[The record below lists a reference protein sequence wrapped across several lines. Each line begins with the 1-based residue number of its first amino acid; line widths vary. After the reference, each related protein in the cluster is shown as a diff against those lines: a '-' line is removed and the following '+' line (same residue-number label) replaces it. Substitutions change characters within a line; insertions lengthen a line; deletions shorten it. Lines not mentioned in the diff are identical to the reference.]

1 MSGESAT
8 AAGAGGGLGGA
19 GGGLGGAAATSAGS
33 GSGLRAPPP
42 PLQPHG
48 LAARIASAL
57 GAPAFGSGGRFVRS
71 AGRLLWRSSGA
82 SSVLGGGAAAA
93 AAAAAASSA
102 AFSSSS
108 LPAPHSAGLFSSS
121 VSFRGTSIP
130 LLGLVGAG
138 GATGKRRSKH
148 GETLKGNVG
157 NTVFLG
163 KFVSN
168 LDGNL
173 NLLSSV
179 RLSVLLKRFTMPAR
193 RARSLSPWFTRHTHT
208 FPRPCASWTGRQVC
222 LCQCARLHCALQQVH
237 GGHGHGL
244 GGLEHQCRKL
254 GGEPLPA
261 GARIVHTR
269 DAAVHLTHTSR
280 TTHALHLHGTR
291 ALALTHLFRP
301 PSLPWATLLTS
312 SPTMTLSPKCFPCTR
327 GFFR

>member
-1 MSGESAT
+1 MRWRRPGRRWRRPGRRCRHLCRLWQWPA
-8 AAGAGGGLGGA
+8 
-19 GGGLGGAAATSAGS
+19 
-33 GSGLRAPPP
+33 RAPPP
-42 PLQPHG
+42 P
-48 LAARIASAL
+48 AAPWACGQDSQRARGTRLWLWRAL
-57 GAPAFGSGGRFVRS
+57 CAQCREAP
-71 AGRLLWRSSGA
+71 WRSSGA

-108 LPAPHSAGLFSSS
+108 LPAPRSAGLITSS
-121 VSFRGTSIP
+121 VFFRGTSIP
-130 LLGLVGAG
+130 LLRLVGAG

-179 RLSVLLKRFTMPAR
+179 RLTVLLKRFTMPAR
-193 RARSLSPWFTRHTHT
+193 RARSLSPWFTSHTHT

-280 TTHALHLHGTR
+280 TTHTLHAQHMHCTCMAHVHLPSLNFSDLHLFHGR
-291 ALALTHLFRP
+291 LF
-301 PSLPWATLLTS
+301 
-312 SPTMTLSPKCFPCTR
+312 
-327 GFFR
+327 